1 LANSGPLFRTE
12 TLGPGFQL
20 HHRRTRAFKTIA
32 ARLVFRTDLDERT
45 AARAMLPRLFAR
57 GTRRLPSIA
66 AFQTELD
73 RLYGSTLAG
82 NARKIGE
89 QQIIQFRSDWVHDRI
104 AGTRLTPAVADLL
117 AESIHEPAPWTGPM
131 FEHER
136 KNLLDES
143 RAVFDDKGR
152 YARQRLVEEMC
163 RWEPYARP
171 AIGREAEI
179 AALTLDDVEKAYRDL
194 VDRAPADLFLVG
206 DLTWGDALRF
216 ARRLGLHEG
225 RRPRRLRRPPRFAS
239 GKVRTVRESQ
249 EVGQAKL
256 ELGFRTSIRL
266 WSRQY
271 PALVLA
277 NALYGGTPVGRLFKE
292 VREKA
297 SLCYAISSGLERS
310 KGLLIVQAG
319 IDPKQ
324 YRRARRMIL
333 EQLKAL
339 QRGEIGAEALAQARA
354 MVLSGLRSMHDSP
367 AALIEFALERALNRI
382 APDLEGLEQR
392 LRETD
397 PPAIAAAARRIDLDT
412 VFLLTNGNA

>member
-1 LANSGPLFRTE
+1 MATSGPLFRIE
-12 TLGPGFQL
+12 TLGPGFRL
-20 HHRRTRAFKTIA
+20 HHRRTKAFKTIA
-32 ARLVFRTDLDERT
+32 ARLVFRTDLDDRT

-66 AFQTELD
+66 ALQTELD
-73 RLYGSTLAG
+73 RLYGAALAG

-104 AGTRLTPAVADLL
+104 AGTRLTPSIADLL
-117 AESIHEPAPWTGPM
+117 AESIHEPAPWTGAM

-179 AALTLDDVEKAYRDL
+179 EALTLADVEAAYKDL
-194 VDRAPADLFLVG
+194 VDRAPADLFVVG
-206 DLTWGDALRF
+206 DLPWGEARRF
-216 ARRLGLHEG
+216 ATRLGLHEG
-225 RRPRRLRRPPRFAS
+225 RR
-239 GKVRTVRESQ
+239 SQ

-266 WSRQY
+266 WSREY

-333 EQLKAL
+333 QQLTAL
-339 QRGEIGAEALAQARA
+339 QRGEIGDDALGQARA

-367 AALIEFALERALNRI
+367 AALIEFALERALNRM
-382 APDLEGLEQR
+382 APDLDGLEER
-392 LRETD
+392 LRATQ
-397 PPAIAAAARRIDLDT
+397 PRAIAAAARKIDLDT
-412 VFLLTNGNA
+412 VFLLTNGSA